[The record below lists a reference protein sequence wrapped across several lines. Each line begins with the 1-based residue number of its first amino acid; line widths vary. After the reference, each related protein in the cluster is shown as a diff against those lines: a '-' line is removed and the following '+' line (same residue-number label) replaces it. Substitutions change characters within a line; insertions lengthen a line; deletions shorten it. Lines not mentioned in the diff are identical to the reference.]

1 MRNIKNVMTKV
12 NTYTYSKKNLFEITE
27 KYQNTSF
34 HGLEFLKHYTE
45 SRQTLILE
53 LRKKS
58 TETVRFKQILDI
70 IQKKKNLFESK
81 KDGNRQTENIFYN
94 ICLDINNEAKIFE
107 INKYIKKFEVTKKIF
122 STYDMNLKP
131 ITEDYTIIRNYL
143 LLSLICLLKYK
154 KSKKIQF
161 LSTILKLNDIICSQI
176 YKIDELDDI
185 LFSQYVLKLE
195 LKYIN
200 ELATRKGIV
209 I

>member
-1 MRNIKNVMTKV
+1 MRNTKNVMTKV

-131 ITEDYTIIRNYL
+131 ITEDYTIVRNYL

-176 YKIDELDDI
+176 YKIDGLDDI

>member
-1 MRNIKNVMTKV
+1 MRNTKNVMTKV

-70 IQKKKNLFESK
+70 IQKKINLFESK

-131 ITEDYTIIRNYL
+131 ITEDYKIIRNYL

-200 ELATRKGIV
+200 ELSTRKGIV

>member
-1 MRNIKNVMTKV
+1 MRNTKNVMTKV

-200 ELATRKGIV
+200 ELSTRKGIV

>member
-1 MRNIKNVMTKV
+1 MRNTKNVMTKV

-70 IQKKKNLFESK
+70 IQKKINLFESK

-131 ITEDYTIIRNYL
+131 ITEDYTIVRNYL

>member
-1 MRNIKNVMTKV
+1 MRNTKNVMTKV

-70 IQKKKNLFESK
+70 IQKNINLFESK

-131 ITEDYTIIRNYL
+131 ITEDYKIIRNYL

>member
-1 MRNIKNVMTKV
+1 MRNTKNVMTKV

-70 IQKKKNLFESK
+70 IQKKINLFESK

>member
-1 MRNIKNVMTKV
+1 M
-12 NTYTYSKKNLFEITE
+12 
-27 KYQNTSF
+27 
-34 HGLEFLKHYTE
+34 
-45 SRQTLILE
+45 
-53 LRKKS
+53 
-58 TETVRFKQILDI
+58 
-70 IQKKKNLFESK
+70 FESK

>member
-1 MRNIKNVMTKV
+1 MRNTKNVMTKV

-58 TETVRFKQILDI
+58 TGTVRFKQILDI

-131 ITEDYTIIRNYL
+131 ITEDYKIIRNYL

-200 ELATRKGIV
+200 ELSTRKGIV

>member
-1 MRNIKNVMTKV
+1 MGNIKNVMTKV

-131 ITEDYTIIRNYL
+131 ITEDYTIVRNYL

-176 YKIDELDDI
+176 YKIDGLDDI

>member
-1 MRNIKNVMTKV
+1 MRNTKNVMTKV

-58 TETVRFKQILDI
+58 TGTVRFKQILDI

-131 ITEDYTIIRNYL
+131 ITEDYKIIRNYL

>member
-12 NTYTYSKKNLFEITE
+12 NIYTYSKKNLFEITE

-131 ITEDYTIIRNYL
+131 ITEDYTIVRNYL

-200 ELATRKGIV
+200 ELAIRKGIV

>member
-1 MRNIKNVMTKV
+1 MRNTKNVMTKV

-70 IQKKKNLFESK
+70 IQKKINLFESK

-131 ITEDYTIIRNYL
+131 ITEDYTIVRNYL

-200 ELATRKGIV
+200 ELSTRKGIV

>member
-1 MRNIKNVMTKV
+1 MRNTKNVMTKV

-58 TETVRFKQILDI
+58 TGTVRFKQILDI

>member
-1 MRNIKNVMTKV
+1 MRNTKNVMTKV

-70 IQKKKNLFESK
+70 IQKKINLFESK

-200 ELATRKGIV
+200 ELSTRKGIV

>member
-70 IQKKKNLFESK
+70 IQKKINLFESK

-131 ITEDYTIIRNYL
+131 ITEDYTIVRNYL